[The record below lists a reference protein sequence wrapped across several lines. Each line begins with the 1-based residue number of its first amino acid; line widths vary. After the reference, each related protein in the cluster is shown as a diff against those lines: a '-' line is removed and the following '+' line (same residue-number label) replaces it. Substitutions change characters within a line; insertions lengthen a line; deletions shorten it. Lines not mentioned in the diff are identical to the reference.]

1 MTPPESRTG
10 DDDAYVVDTRRQPSG
25 RGRSSSATATS
36 HDDAYVVDTR
46 NRPAGSRGDGSGA
59 GPTDPA
65 RRPRRRKGRLIALLI
80 GVLVLA
86 WLAFMVWVP
95 YNAWT
100 NITRVDSAPSGDR
113 PTDGKGTNFLLIGSD
128 SRQGLTEEQ
137 KKLYGATNAEG
148 ARTDSIILVHVS
160 DSGNKPLIISLP
172 RDSYVPIPGYKK
184 NKINAA
190 YTFGGPKLLVATVE
204 SATGL
209 PIKGYLE
216 IGFGGFASVV
226 DSLGGVDICVPFN
239 MLDPEAGIDLKKG
252 CQTLNGPNAL
262 GFVRTR
268 HTDPRGDLGRA
279 DRQRQFLSAVMKKA
293 MSPSTVL
300 VPWKYRSFADS
311 MSHGLTLGQDTTMG
325 EAIAIF
331 QAMRSVSN
339 GDGLSATV
347 PISDPNYTT
356 YAGSSVKWDSA
367 KATEL
372 FRMIKDDE
380 SLTAVPKGA
389 GN

>member
-25 RGRSSSATATS
+25 RGHGSSATATGT
-36 HDDAYVVDTR
+36 DEAYVVDTR
-46 NRPAGSRGDGSGA
+46 SRPSGA
-59 GPTDPA
+59 RGGGSDAGPSDAA
-65 RRPRRRKGRLIALLI
+65 RRPRRRKGRLIALLV

-100 NITRVDSAPSGDR
+100 NITRVDAAPSGDR
-113 PTDGKGTNFLLIGSD
+113 PTGGKGTNFLLIGSD
-128 SRQGLTEEQ
+128 SRKGLTDAQ
-137 KKLYGATNAEG
+137 KKLYGASNAEG

-204 SATGL
+204 NATGL

-239 MLDPEAGIDLKKG
+239 MKDPEAGIDLKKG

-311 MSHGLTLGQDTTMG
+311 MSRGLTLGQDTTMG

-372 FRMIKDDE
+372 FRMLKDDE